1 MFDTI
6 AHLIEQSGAR
16 MYILAP
22 LFMIVVAILPVP
34 AEIPAMLNGMVFGPI
49 VGVLITWGG
58 ALIGAVVS
66 FELASRFG
74 RPLGVKVLSPAVLD
88 RVDRLAV
95 SAGWPGLLVARLI
108 PTIAFTALNWGAG
121 LTAIRRRTFLW
132 TTAIGIVPGVI
143 VFTLSGTGLAALYQ
157 RNAELMP
164 LVAALV
170 IVVLVWAGYRYRKAS
185 GFRPQASKEA
195 SGLRPKA

>member
-1 MFDTI
+1 MFDSIT
-6 AHLIEQSGAR
+6 HLIEQSGVW

-22 LFMIVVAILPVP
+22 LFMIAVAILPVP
-34 AEIPAMLNGMVFGPI
+34 AEIPAMLNGMVFGPT

-74 RPLGVKVLSPAVLD
+74 RPLGVKILSPAVLD

-108 PTIAFTALNWGAG
+108 PTVAFTALNWGAG

-132 TTAIGIVPGVI
+132 TTAIGIVPGAI
-143 VFTLSGTGLAALYQ
+143 VFTLSGTGLAAFY
-157 RNAELMP
+157 RANSELAP
-164 LVAALV
+164 VVGVLV
-170 IVVLVWAGYRYRKAS
+170 IVVVGLAVYRYRKAS
-185 GFRPQASKEA
+185 GIRR
-195 SGLRPKA
+195 GLRPKASSQ

>member
-1 MFDTI
+1 MFDSI
-6 AHLIEQSGAR
+6 AHLIEQSGAW

-66 FELASRFG
+66 FELACRFG
-74 RPLGVKVLSPAVLD
+74 RPLGAKVLSPAALD

-143 VFTLSGTGLAALYQ
+143 VFTLSGTGLAAFY
-157 RNAELMP
+157 RDNSELAP
-164 LVAALV
+164 AVAVLV
-170 IVVLVWAGYRYRKAS
+170 ILVLVLAVYRYRRAS
-185 GFRPQASKEA
+185 GQRSAV
-195 SGLRPKA
+195 SGQRGIRANG